1 MISVTGTGWDQTAH
15 DNVLFQATQFI
26 TLAGYGSFGQNARRF
41 LERCSGDEGL
51 GRQGSLG
58 DTQQIAREGCRDFT
72 FSFQLTV
79 GNLDARHFSL
89 LAFQEL
95 GATSANDGAFTQH
108 LTNDNFDVLIV
119 NLNALQTVN
128 FLHFV
133 GDVAGN
139 RMHATQTQNVV
150 RRLWAVGND
159 VTTFHQLHTLGELT
173 KIAWEYDVQVMIEGP
188 GHVPMQMIRRNMTE
202 ELEHCHEA
210 PFYTLGPLTTD
221 IAPGYDHFTSGIG
234 AAMIGWFG
242 CAMLC
247 YVTPKEHLGLPNK
260 EDVKQGLIT
269 YKIAAHA
276 ADLAK
281 GHPGAQIRDNAM
293 SKARFEFRWE
303 DQFNLALDPATAR
316 AYHDE
321 TLPQESGKVAHF
333 CSMCG
338 PKFCSMKI
346 SQEVR
351 DYAAAQEAAKPIEV
365 QLTGMEKMSAEFR
378 ARGSELY
385 HSAGTLQEE
394 TNND

>member
-1 MISVTGTGWDQTAH
+1 
-15 DNVLFQATQFI
+15 
-26 TLAGYGSFGQNARRF
+26 
-41 LERCSGDEGL
+41 
-51 GRQGSLG
+51 
-58 DTQQIAREGCRDFT
+58 
-72 FSFQLTV
+72 
-79 GNLDARHFSL
+79 
-89 LAFQEL
+89 
-95 GATSANDGAFTQH
+95 
-108 LTNDNFDVLIV
+108 
-119 NLNALQTVN
+119 
-128 FLHFV
+128 
-133 GDVAGN
+133 
-139 RMHATQTQNVV
+139 
-150 RRLWAVGND
+150 
-159 VTTFHQLHTLGELT
+159 
-173 KIAWEYDVQVMIEGP
+173 
-188 GHVPMQMIRRNMTE
+188 MTE

-321 TLPQESGKVAHF
+321 TLPQESGKIAHF

-378 ARGSELY
+378 SRGSELY
-385 HSAGTLQEE
+385 HSAGNLQEE
-394 TNND
+394 LSND